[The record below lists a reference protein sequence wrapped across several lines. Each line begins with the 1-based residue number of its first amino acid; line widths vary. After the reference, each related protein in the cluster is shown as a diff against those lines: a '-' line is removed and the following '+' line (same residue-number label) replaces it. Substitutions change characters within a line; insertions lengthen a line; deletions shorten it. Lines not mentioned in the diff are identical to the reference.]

1 MTAELLTAFILFAFV
16 SSATPGPNNMML
28 LASGVNYGFRRTLPH
43 MFGISL
49 GHMVMV
55 ITMGLGLGQLFSLYP
70 SLHIALKVVATA
82 YLLYLAW
89 KIANAAPPTPK
100 QASGKPFGFF
110 QAAAFQ
116 WVNPK
121 AWVMAIGAV
130 TTYLP
135 VQDFNSNLLLIALL
149 FALIN
154 LPSVSLWTL
163 FGMALRTLLNSPM
176 RLRAFNWTMAALLVI
191 SLYPIL
197 LSTH

>member
-1 MTAELLTAFILFAFV
+1 
-16 SSATPGPNNMML
+16 
-28 LASGVNYGFRRTLPH
+28 
-43 MFGISL
+43 
-49 GHMVMV
+49 
-55 ITMGLGLGQLFSLYP
+55 
-70 SLHIALKVVATA
+70 
-82 YLLYLAW
+82 
-89 KIANAAPPTPK
+89 
-100 QASGKPFGFF
+100 
-110 QAAAFQ
+110 
-116 WVNPK
+116 
-121 AWVMAIGAV
+121 MAIGAV